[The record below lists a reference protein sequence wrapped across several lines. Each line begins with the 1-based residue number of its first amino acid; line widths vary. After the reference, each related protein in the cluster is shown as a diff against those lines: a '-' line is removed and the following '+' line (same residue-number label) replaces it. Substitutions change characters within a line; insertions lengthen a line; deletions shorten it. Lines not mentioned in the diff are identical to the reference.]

1 MEKTITFT
9 LNGRSRTV
17 TTDASRPLLEVLR
30 EDLDLTGTKYGCG
43 ESQCGACTVLIDGVA
58 IRSCVRAV
66 ESVDGRKI
74 TTIEGI
80 SQNGKLHPIQEALL
94 AENAFQCGYCTPG
107 MVMGLAGVLDQ
118 KPVPPDDQII
128 SRMQGHLCRC
138 CGYPNLV
145 NAIRRAAE
153 QARRSI

>member
-1 MEKTITFT
+1 
-9 LNGRSRTV
+9 
-17 TTDASRPLLEVLR
+17 
-30 EDLDLTGTKYGCG
+30 
-43 ESQCGACTVLIDGVA
+43 
-58 IRSCVRAV
+58 
-66 ESVDGRKI
+66 
-74 TTIEGI
+74 
-80 SQNGKLHPIQEALL
+80 
-94 AENAFQCGYCTPG
+94 